1 MGASGLPVSTGAK
14 SNETSEAEPPLDGGE
29 PPPTENAGFALSES
43 SPPLQASAFEPPPIP
58 DPNQLCFGFVRAL
71 PDASQW
77 QPSLQPPDAAP
88 AVPDRRSSYRPLR
101 APAGEIA
108 ADRRAVEKESTM
120 NPSASVSSKPMP
132 SEDNEPPSND
142 PPPAPAAGGPLGV
155 LNSFSEPQRRGPV
168 PGGFWEGGSLP
179 FSGIPVELDAQRR
192 VASDPSRDIADRLEA
207 YEDIIDSEV
216 GDTTLAR
223 ARNIEREV
231 GLRQIYLKFEGAN
244 PTGTQKDRIA
254 FAQCQDALRR
264 GFDAI
269 TAATCG
275 NYGAAVALAAS
286 AAGLGCV
293 IFIPESYHT
302 RRTQELTRYGA
313 RIVRVPGDYEAAVL
327 ASRKLA
333 EEQEIYDA
341 NPGGANTQLQLRAYG
356 GIAYEIY
363 DELRDAP
370 AVVAV
375 PVSNGTTLGGIYRGF
390 LSLYRRGKTS
400 RMPRMVAGSS
410 YGKNPI
416 IQAFV
421 KSSDRCDDLR
431 PERIRETPV
440 NEPLIN
446 WHAIDGDI
454 ALDAIRSTG
463 GFANYASDKNM
474 IAFSRFILEREALS
488 VLPASTAGLSVLLE
502 RHRREPFPGDRY
514 VVVLTGKRS

>member
-1 MGASGLPVSTGAK
+1 MNSSSPAPVSPVPDSSDT
-14 SNETSEAEPPLDGGE
+14 AEPPGTI
-29 PPPTENAGFALSES
+29 PVAS
-43 SPPLQASAFEPPPIP
+43 S
-58 DPNQLCFGFVRAL
+58 V
-71 PDASQW
+71 
-77 QPSLQPPDAAP
+77 P
-88 AVPDRRSSYRPLR
+88 ARPL
-101 APAGEIA
+101 E
-108 ADRRAVEKESTM
+108 
-120 NPSASVSSKPMP
+120 
-132 SEDNEPPSND
+132 
-142 PPPAPAAGGPLGV
+142 V
-155 LNSFSEPQRRGPV
+155 LNNTVEPQRR
-168 PGGFWEGGSLP
+168 SALP
-179 FSGIPVELDAQRR
+179 ASFLDGASAFFSGIPAELDGQRR
-192 VASDPSRDIADRLEA
+192 VASDPSRNIEDRLEA

-313 RIVRVPGDYEAAVL
+313 RIVRVPGDYESAVL
-327 ASRKLA
+327 ASRRLA

-341 NPGGANTQLQLRAYG
+341 NPGGANTQIQLRAYG

-416 IQAFV
+416 IQAV
-421 KSSDRCDDLR
+421 MKSSDRCDDLR
-431 PERIRETPV
+431 PERIHETPV

-454 ALDAIRSTG
+454 ALEAIRHTG
-463 GFANYASDKNM
+463 GFASYASDKNM
-474 IAFSRFILEREALS
+474 ISFARFILEREALN